1 MASDPSMPVKKIQEY
16 PDDKKCDP
24 AAGDIVFG
32 HVPYDYKFVASVVA
46 RPAPAVYPVVWL
58 RHPLKR
64 IVSFANF
71 LKVSV
76 DDFRRKITKLS
87 CNQQTNM
94 INGVPF
100 SGGGCGVGVTRGEGF
115 DKAWNHFRGSCSNN
129 HRFATLEG
137 IRRLNDEFVVVGHL
151 ENFKG
156 SLFLL
161 QRAFGWPRTI
171 VEGALTHKLGGFCMG
186 GQCATEGKWKLD
198 DLGEAAVAAMRKRE
212 KCDMALWEHSQRL
225 VEARLQTM
233 SSDDVAAFGKFKAFA
248 ETRDALAQRKED
260 KQRGRLKV
268 SGPHGHKKKKR
279 RKVGVREGSERER
292 YRSESICSSGGW
304 VVGGSVESHK
314 SLPYVSPR
322 CNSPIPNP

>member
-1 MASDPSMPVKKIQEY
+1 MTRR
-16 PDDKKCDP
+16 P
-24 AAGDIVFG
+24 ATSFG

-64 IVSFANF
+64 IVSFAKF

-248 ETRDALAQRKED
+248 ETRDALAHARRTSNVAASRSVVLMGTKKEAA
-260 KQRGRLKV
+260 QGRCAGG
-268 SGPHGHKKKKR
+268 SG
-279 RKVGVREGSERER
+279 ERDTEANLSVLR
-292 YRSESICSSGGW
+292 AGGW
-304 VVGGSVESHK
+304 WVDRSKAINHYHATQDATHQSLTRKATRMHRRVV
-314 SLPYVSPR
+314 LDD
-322 CNSPIPNP
+322 CT